1 MSEHPKGSKRRT
13 LSSGVSLVTEAP
25 AWAFKVKGLTF
36 SYQSPK
42 DEQEDKALNGINL
55 EIDSGEIVGL
65 VGVNGAGKTTL
76 LHALAGVLSPDSGT
90 IQMSHDGGEGIR
102 HRISLMPERVK
113 WEGGRTVSTIL
124 RRFARL
130 RSVDLD
136 LKEMLGIVGL
146 RGRRHNATGT
156 LSQGMQQRLSLAVAL
171 LGWPDLVLL
180 DEPMNGLDPVGQQA
194 LVDLLHDLKGR
205 GGSFLVSSH
214 RLKELQA
221 MADRFIVLDE
231 GRVVAEGDLETLIRT
246 TGTKRI
252 LRIELPPTVSLPSNL
267 EELITGSMRAGAEII
282 ESGEGIVRIAVDE
295 NNDEVSQA
303 ALVAKLVEASTPP
316 SRVELE
322 DIDLAELLGAVRQ
335 FGGEEE

>member
-1 MSEHPKGSKRRT
+1 MSGLPKGSKRRT
-13 LSSGVSLVTEAP
+13 LSSGVSVVTEAP
-25 AWAFKVKGLTF
+25 AWTFKVRGLAF
-36 SYQSPK
+36 SYHSPK
-42 DEQEDKALNGINL
+42 DEQEDRALDGIDL
-55 EIDSGEIVGL
+55 EIGSGEIVGL

-76 LHALAGVLSPDSGT
+76 LHTIAGVLSPDSGT
-90 IQMSHDGGEGIR
+90 ILMSPDEGEGMR

-113 WEGGRTVSTIL
+113 WEGVCTVSTIL

-146 RGRRHNATGT
+146 RGRRDNATGT

-214 RLKELQA
+214 RLRELQT

-231 GRVVAEGDLETLIRT
+231 GRVVAEGDLETLIRV

-252 LRIELPPTVSLPSNL
+252 LRIDLPPTVDLPSNL
-267 EELITGSMRAGAEII
+267 ETLIADSMGDGAEII

-295 NNDEVSQA
+295 ANDEVRQA
-303 ALVAKLVEASTPP
+303 ALVAGLVEVSTPP
-316 SRVELE
+316 SRVGLE
-322 DIDLAELLGAVRQ
+322 EVDLAELLGAARRDR
-335 FGGEEE
+335 EEEE